1 MKTKKT
7 QFVNLYD
14 VYKIIFSDDK
24 TKYIDMLS
32 RISTKSIE
40 NAKLIDL
47 REHLLSYGIGVD
59 VLDKMSNVDLIFLH
73 SVMDGLFRYHMKLD
87 KQEIQTIRKFI
98 EYNERGLIAN
108 NDVSTYKDFKE
119 LEDSVRI
126 ANLKSLDKEMSKE
139 IKEIY
144 SDDEWFVL
152 RPLTTL
158 SGEKYGYGTKWCTT
172 MNSEYFLRYSRNGI
186 LIYIINTKTG
196 KKVACHSSL
205 VEENSTSFWNEA
217 DNRVDSIDTN
227 LPDFIL
233 EKLRVELKSGV
244 DNFSFLSEEKQKIEL
259 EKIHTLEKSHEIV
272 ENMAMDELVD
282 DEPVDE
288 IMGEDEMILTP
299 INGENI
305 RRMINGGRGPEL
317 RRNYEPTE
325 QREEISEQQEL
336 PRFIG

>member
-1 MKTKKT
+1 
-7 QFVNLYD
+7 
-14 VYKIIFSDDK
+14 
-24 TKYIDMLS
+24 
-32 RISTKSIE
+32 
-40 NAKLIDL
+40 
-47 REHLLSYGIGVD
+47 
-59 VLDKMSNVDLIFLH
+59 
-73 SVMDGLFRYHMKLD
+73 MKLD

-186 LIYIINTKTG
+186 LIYVINTKTG

-205 VEENSTSFWNEA
+205 VEESSTSFWNEA

>member
-1 MKTKKT
+1 
-7 QFVNLYD
+7 
-14 VYKIIFSDDK
+14 
-24 TKYIDMLS
+24 
-32 RISTKSIE
+32 
-40 NAKLIDL
+40 
-47 REHLLSYGIGVD
+47 
-59 VLDKMSNVDLIFLH
+59 
-73 SVMDGLFRYHMKLD
+73 MKLD
-87 KQEIQTIRKFI
+87 KQEIQTVRKFI

-259 EKIHTLEKSHEIV
+259 DKIHITLKESHEIV
-272 ENMAMDELVD
+272 ENMAMDE
-282 DEPVDE
+282 
-288 IMGEDEMILTP
+288 IMGEDEMIPTP
-299 INGENI
+299 INLHENI
-305 RRMINGGRGPEL
+305 RRMINGGGVTGLRGNE
-317 RRNYEPTE
+317 YEPTE
-325 QREEISEQQEL
+325 QREEISEE
-336 PRFIG
+336 

>member
-1 MKTKKT
+1 
-7 QFVNLYD
+7 
-14 VYKIIFSDDK
+14 
-24 TKYIDMLS
+24 MLS

-40 NAKLIDL
+40 NVELIDL

-59 VLDKMSNVDLIFLH
+59 VLDKMSNVDLLFLH
-73 SVMDGLFRYHMKLD
+73 SVMDGIFRYHMKLD
-87 KQEIQTIRKFI
+87 KQEIQTVRKFI

-259 EKIHTLEKSHEIV
+259 DKIHITLKESHEIV
-272 ENMAMDELVD
+272 ENMAMDE
-282 DEPVDE
+282 
-288 IMGEDEMILTP
+288 IMGEDEMIPTP
-299 INGENI
+299 INLHENI
-305 RRMINGGRGPEL
+305 RRMINGGGVTGLRGNE
-317 RRNYEPTE
+317 YEPTE
-325 QREEISEQQEL
+325 QREEISEE
-336 PRFIG
+336 